1 MEHVRELSAQASE
14 RARGYE
20 QRYHG
25 CAQCTLAGIQEAL
38 GVEDQLLFQAATGL
52 AAGGG
57 LTTDGACGAYNG
69 AVLVM
74 SSLFGRRRDH
84 IGDDRDAAYQGFAL
98 ARRLHNRFMDHYGT
112 LQCRAIQERVLGR
125 AFDLWDAEDK
135 AAFEQSG
142 AHAVHCPRVCGQ
154 AAGWAVELIGRELDR
169 SGISLDEARAAF
181 RERQQQRSSAADQTS
196 TSAS

>member
-1 MEHVRELSAQASE
+1 MENVRELSAQAAE
-14 RARGYE
+14 RARSYE
-20 QRYHG
+20 QRFHG

-38 GVEDQLLFQAATGL
+38 GVEDQVLFQAATGL

-84 IGDDRDAAYQGFAL
+84 ITDDRDAAYQGFAL
-98 ARRLHNRFMDHYGT
+98 ARRLHNRFMDRYGT

-125 AFDLWDAEDK
+125 AYDLWDAEDK
-135 AAFEQSG
+135 DAFEEAG
-142 AHAVHCPRVCGQ
+142 AHALHCPRVCGQ

-169 SGISLDEARAAF
+169 SGISLEEARSAF
-181 RERQQQRSSAADQTS
+181 RERQGRRATVPDQTS
-196 TSAS
+196 TSSS